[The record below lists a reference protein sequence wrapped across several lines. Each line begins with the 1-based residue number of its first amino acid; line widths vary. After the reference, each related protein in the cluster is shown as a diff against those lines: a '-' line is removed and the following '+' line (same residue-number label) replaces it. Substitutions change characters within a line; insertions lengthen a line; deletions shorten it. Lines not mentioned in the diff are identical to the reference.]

1 MLIVFD
7 MSAIDLGAFSSEELA
22 ARFAETQ
29 ENAYFAEIERRHKRK
44 VWAMAYS
51 VLGDVGKA
59 EDVSQ
64 ETFLLL
70 SMAGDRF
77 KDGSVEGW
85 LCLVARRLA
94 LNLHKRHLRG
104 EMVEERLVMETPPG
118 SLEADLPDPRI
129 LETLGTLPPAQ
140 RVCLNLLYGE
150 GLSYKEIV
158 GKTGFSLKEVKTHLQ
173 NGRRNFKLRWDKRHH
188 NGK

>member
-1 MLIVFD
+1 

-70 SMAGDRF
+70 SIG
-77 KDGSVEGW
+77 G
-85 LCLVARRLA
+85 
-94 LNLHKRHLRG
+94 
-104 EMVEERLVMETPPG
+104 
-118 SLEADLPDPRI
+118 
-129 LETLGTLPPAQ
+129 
-140 RVCLNLLYGE
+140 
-150 GLSYKEIV
+150 
-158 GKTGFSLKEVKTHLQ
+158 
-173 NGRRNFKLRWDKRHH
+173 
-188 NGK
+188 